1 MAGGPASGRPRYQRR
16 MTTRG
21 GLAAYVDDLQAS
33 GRLTFT
39 REEAMLALGVTANAL
54 KQSVLRLAARRRVVS
69 VRRGF
74 YVIVPLEHREAGLP
88 TLDRWVQDLLRF
100 HGARGEI
107 MRVDEGRAIVRVD
120 KRLRPIEVDGLVVT
134 FQAT

>member
-1 MAGGPASGRPRYQRR
+1 MIA
-16 MTTRG
+16 RG
-21 GLAAYVDDLQAS
+21 ALAAYVDDLQAS

-54 KQSVLRLAARRRVVS
+54 KQSVLRLAARRRVVA

-88 TLDRWVQDLLRF
+88 PLDRWVQDLLRF
-100 HGARGEI
+100 HGAHGDI
-107 MRVDEGRAIVRVD
+107 VRVDEGRATVRAD
-120 KRLRPIEVDGLVVT
+120 KHLRPIQLAGFVVT
-134 FQAT
+134 FQAA

>member
-1 MAGGPASGRPRYQRR
+1 

-21 GLAAYVDDLQAS
+21 ALAAYVDDLQAS

-39 REEAMLALGVTANAL
+39 RDEAMLTLGVTASAL

-74 YVIVPLEHREAGLP
+74 YVIVPLEFREAGIP
-88 TLDRWVQDLLRF
+88 PLDRWMQDLLRF
-100 HGARGEI
+100 HGARGEVV
-107 MRVDEGRAIVRVD
+107 RVDEGRATVRAD
-120 KRLRPIEVDGLVVT
+120 KRLRPVEVEGLIVT
-134 FQAT
+134 FQTT

>member
-1 MAGGPASGRPRYQRR
+1 MVARDIQRS

-21 GLAAYVDDLQAS
+21 ALAAYVDDLQAS
-33 GRLTFT
+33 GRLSFT

-74 YVIVPLEHREAGLP
+74 YVIVPLEHREAGIP
-88 TLDRWVQDLLRF
+88 PLDRWLQDLLRF

-107 MRVDEGRAIVRVD
+107 VRVDDQRATVRAD
-120 KRLRPIEVDGLVVT
+120 KRLRPVELDGMVVT
-134 FQAT
+134 FQTT

>member
-1 MAGGPASGRPRYQRR
+1 MERDMIS
-16 MTTRG
+16 RG
-21 GLAAYVDDLQAS
+21 ALAAYVDDLQAA

-74 YVIVPLEHREAGLP
+74 YVVVPLEHRQAGIP
-88 TLDRWVQDLLRF
+88 PLDRWLQDLLRF
-100 HGARGEI
+100 HGASGEV
-107 MRVDEGRAIVRVD
+107 MLVDEGRATVRAD
-120 KRLRPIEVDGLVVT
+120 KRLRPVEVEGLVVT
-134 FQAT
+134 FQTT

>member
-1 MAGGPASGRPRYQRR
+1 

-21 GLAAYVDDLQAS
+21 ALAAYVDDLQAS

-88 TLDRWVQDLLRF
+88 PLDRWVQDLLRF

-107 MRVDEGRAIVRVD
+107 MRVDEGRATVRAD
-120 KRLRPIEVDGLVVT
+120 KRLRPIEVDGLTVT